1 MVDGTDPFGVGELR
15 AATLSSWRSSGN
27 RYLED
32 ATTEDDLVTVGYRD
46 RLFTELVAN
55 AADAAAAAGVTGLV
69 AIWSTDQGTV
79 HIANTGAPLTSDGVR
94 SLLSLR
100 VSAKSDAAGPRSV
113 GRYGVGFT
121 ATAAVADRVEVRS
134 TSGSIVFDR
143 SHTADAIAADDIG
156 ATAARAPLL
165 RLAWPTDTMPA
176 GAFDTEVVIWPRAGT
191 TADALMSAAQSQA
204 VDLLLE
210 LDGLNEISVVDTVV
224 TIERETVPHPP
235 VPEER
240 GGSRASR
247 RAPQRLTITTS
258 SPAHT
263 VSRTWIQAGAR
274 TRWLIEI
281 DETGAVLDPPAVSV
295 LCAPTPTDIELS
307 LPASCI
313 TDLPLTPDRR
323 HLHPSADIASAAD
336 GYTDLIRAVQD
347 SSRLRLVPAAGRIRN
362 RDDAVLTDAVLAEL
376 TDGPWLPAADGT
388 ELTPSRAV
396 VFGDLTAELA
406 DVLSPIMGD
415 LAHPSVSER
424 RHLTRL
430 RSVGVGEIGLADLAE
445 RLIGV
450 ERPPSWW
457 RDLYSALSPLV
468 TTAADA
474 EELGTLPVPRSD
486 GRTNIGAR
494 GLFLADGFTTSP
506 SWIPTVDPDARHP
519 LIERLGATAISVTD
533 ALADPALRQLVDEAD
548 DDHLIETADEVFEL
562 LTADPAAPVPEWLA
576 GMPIADSEGDLVP
589 ADELLL
595 PDSPLVSVLVD
606 DAPFGRVA
614 PDLVAR
620 VGVDVLRRVGVG
632 WGFMTVVDDLPVAA
646 DHDLPDE
653 QQWWDSLD
661 EPPETLAAVLD
672 LDLVDETRWNDALT
686 LLATDEHTAP
696 LLADRAG
703 YTAWWLRHHA
713 VVDGQ
718 RLGWYR
724 APSDDSVAGV
734 RDAIRHEHADQLAAA
749 LGGLEI
755 ESAADA
761 DTVLAHLGDP
771 DRDIVGGVAADVH
784 AAVVA
789 AARRGVL
796 DPEDLAVPQRV
807 RSTTGDA
814 VEVGVVLDRPWL
826 IQVLSPT
833 EVVLAGSRP
842 DVDDAVLLAEI
853 LDLPIAS
860 DEVRAEVPGDGVAAV
875 HGCAEATLFVA
886 QWGHDLGRGDVR
898 LHDELWVRLRRKS
911 SERDVR
917 VHWWVD
923 ENGVTHLPR
932 MTRPR

>member
-1 MVDGTDPFGVGELR
+1 MVDGPDPFGVGELR
-15 AATLSSWRSSGN
+15 AATLLSWRSEGN
-27 RYLED
+27 RYVED

-55 AADAAAAAGVTGLV
+55 AADAAAAAGVPGRV

-79 HIANTGAPLTSDGVR
+79 HIANTGASLTSEGVR

-100 VSAKSDAAGPRSV
+100 VSAKSDADGPRSV

-143 SHTADAIAADDIG
+143 SHTADATSADGVGAA
-156 ATAARAPLL
+156 AVRAPLL

-176 GAFDTEVVIWPRAGT
+176 EGFDTEVVIWPREGT
-191 TADALMSAAQSQA
+191 ATAALMSMAQSQA

-210 LDGLNEISVVDTVV
+210 LNGLEEISVADTVV
-224 TIERETVPHPP
+224 TIERHPL

-240 GGSRASR
+240 GASRASR
-247 RAPQRLTITTS
+247 RAPQRLTITAS

-263 VSRTWIQAGAR
+263 VSRRWIQAGTR
-274 TRWLIEI
+274 TRWLTEI
-281 DETGAVLDPPAVSV
+281 DETGAVFDPPAVSV

-336 GYTDLIRAVQD
+336 GYTDLIRAVQG
-347 SSRLRLVPAAGRIRN
+347 SSRLRLVPMAGRIRN

-388 ELTPSRAV
+388 ELVPSRAV
-396 VFGDLTAELA
+396 VFGDLTPELG
-406 DVLSPIMGD
+406 DVLSPIMSD
-415 LAHPSVSER
+415 LAHPCVSER
-424 RHLTRL
+424 RHLPRL
-430 RSVGVGEIGLADLAE
+430 RSVGVGEIGLADVAE

-474 EELGTLPVPRSD
+474 EELGTLPVPRAD

-548 DDHLIETADEVFEL
+548 DDRLIETADEVFDL
-562 LTADPAAPVPEWLA
+562 LAADPAAPAPKWLA
-576 GMPIADSEGDLVP
+576 GLPVTDSEGDLVP

-620 VGVDVLRRVGVG
+620 VGADVLRRVGVG
-632 WGFMTVVDDLPVAA
+632 WGFMTVVDDLPVAP

-661 EPPETLAAVLD
+661 DPPETLAAVRD
-672 LDLVDETRWNDALT
+672 LDLVDETRWGDALT
-686 LLATDEHTAP
+686 LLATDENTAP

-713 VVDGQ
+713 VVDGR

-734 RDAIRHEHADQLAAA
+734 RDALRHPHADQLAAA

-784 AAVVA
+784 ATVVA

-796 DPEDLAVPQRV
+796 APADLAVPQRV
-807 RSTTGDA
+807 RSATGDA

-826 IQVLSPT
+826 IQVLSPA

-860 DEVRAEVPGDGVAAV
+860 DELRAEVPGDGVAAV

-898 LHDELWVRLRRKS
+898 LHDELWVRLRRNG
-911 SERDVR
+911 SERDVQ

-932 MTRPR
+932 MTPPR